1 MKRGDI
7 LWGGVLLGLI
17 AFLIAPA
24 THALFL
30 TASKT
35 STYLMGF
42 IKFAVLATM
51 GELLAIR
58 IVEGN
63 WKNPK
68 GVLWRVI
75 VWGIIGMTVTLMFTL
90 FDAGV
95 RSCMERGYLPFVG
108 GEGFFPTLVT
118 AFFISAITN
127 LFFGPSF
134 MLFHRLT
141 DTWIDLGQGRML
153 LMRKI
158 TMNEVLDA
166 ADLKGFVAFV
176 VCKTIPVFWIPAHTV
191 TFMLPP
197 EYRVLMAAMLSIC
210 LGVILGI
217 SKKTRKDDI
226 VVQVLS
232 ATCLGDGDR
241 GSI

>member
-1 MKRGDI
+1 MTRKVNGMKRGDI
-7 LWGGVLLGLI
+7 LWGAVLLGVI
-17 AFLIAPA
+17 TFLITPA
-24 THALFL
+24 THIMFL

-35 STYLMGF
+35 SPYLMGF
-42 IKFAVLATM
+42 VKFAVLATM

-58 IVEGN
+58 IVAGT

-68 GVLWRVI
+68 GIIWRVI

-95 RSCMERGYLPFVG
+95 RNCMERGYLPFVR
-108 GEGFFPTLVT
+108 GEGIFPVLVT

-134 MLFHRLT
+134 MLFHRMT

-158 TMNEVLDA
+158 SLNEVLDA

-176 VCKTIPVFWIPAHTV
+176 VCKTIPIFWIPAHTV

-217 SKKTRKDDI
+217 SRKN
-226 VVQVLS
+226 
-232 ATCLGDGDR
+232 
-241 GSI
+241 

>member
-1 MKRGDI
+1 MKRGDF
-7 LWGGVLLGLI
+7 LWGAILLGMI
-17 AFLIAPA
+17 AFLIAPL

-35 STYLMGF
+35 SPYLMGF

-58 IVEGN
+58 IKTGD
-63 WKNPK
+63 WKKPK

-75 VWGIIGMTVTLMFTL
+75 VWGIIGMMVTLMFAL

-95 RSCMERGYLPFVG
+95 RSCMERGYLPLVA
-108 GEGFFPTLVT
+108 GEGFFPKLVT
-118 AFFISAITN
+118 AFFISTITN

-141 DTWIDLGQGRML
+141 DTWIDLGQGRMSQ
-153 LMRKI
+153 MRKI
-158 TMNEVLDA
+158 TLNAVLEG

-176 VCKTIPVFWIPAHTV
+176 VCRTIPAFWIPAHTV
-191 TFMLPP
+191 TFMLLP

-210 LGVILGI
+210 LGAILGI
-217 SKKTRKDDI
+217 SRKN
-226 VVQVLS
+226 
-232 ATCLGDGDR
+232 
-241 GSI
+241 